1 MKTDEA
7 GIVISGRSWSASD
20 FVRADG
26 TPGPWTSKAL
36 EADPLSFEA
45 ELGRFLTELFSP
57 GAAVTV
63 HTSGSTGAPKAFA
76 AEKSRMR
83 ASARATIAFLRLK
96 PGCTN
101 LLAMPLRF
109 IAGKMV
115 VVRSVECGLNLI
127 PVEPC
132 ANPFLEHRE
141 AVDLCALTPMQAATV
156 LANPATSRFLLE
168 SRAVILG
175 GGPVD
180 EELTAKLQ
188 SAQGAVYASYGMTE
202 TLSHVA
208 LRRLNGPTADAGFR
222 ALPGVTIS
230 LSATGFLISALIRY
244 PLINTAVLPALFV
257 ASGVSAGTAAA
268 KLLATAVFGEKRD
281 SHTMHILHLAEWPMM
296 AAEISCIFM
305 IAMAMIFGMAG
316 AQAAVT
322 AFTTGVW
329 ATVFWVGAVGV
340 GFGVPFALGMTGCTR
355 SAAGFWTAGFA
366 AVAGMMCLRLFILY
380 AGQLNSLMLT
390 PV

>member
-230 LSATGFLISALIRY
+230 LSALNTLQIEAPAVAAQTLITHDRARFNPDGTFLTSWDEKEYFHYRPLLSASYARILSAKNNPAEMICDLVREHSRIY
-244 PLINTAVLPALFV
+244 PRPVTI
-257 ASGVSAGTAAA
+257 GTFQEEPFNL
-268 KLLATAVFGEKRD
+268 KPEELQDLMQSFPKD
-281 SHTMHILHLAEWPMM
+281 PKKSDIK
-296 AAEISCIFM
+296 
-305 IAMAMIFGMAG
+305 
-316 AQAAVT
+316 
-322 AFTTGVW
+322 FTTSSLG
-329 ATVFWVGAVGV
+329 TVF
-340 GFGVPFALGMTGCTR
+340 
-355 SAAGFWTAGFA
+355 
-366 AVAGMMCLRLFILY
+366 LY
-380 AGQLNSLMLT
+380 SNKYLEDDYADFLAQYLDVDQVMS
-390 PV
+390 P

>member
-45 ELGRFLTELFSP
+45 ELGRFLTEFFSP

-83 ASARATIAFLRLK
+83 ASARATIAFLGLK

-132 ANPFLEHRE
+132 
-141 AVDLCALTPMQAATV
+141 
-156 LANPATSRFLLE
+156 ANPATSRFLLE

-230 LSATGFLISALIRY
+230 LSALNTLQIEAPAVAAQTLITHDRARFNPDGTFSLIGRLDNVINTGAVKIQIEEVEAKLKPFISGRFAVSARKSRLFGEEVVLVLEGAPALLSALDFSRMRQALGRFERPHWVVCISELPLTGSGKPDRPAIR
-244 PLINTAVLPALFV
+244 
-257 ASGVSAGTAAA
+257 
-268 KLLATAVFGEKRD
+268 K
-281 SHTMHILHLAEWPMM
+281 
-296 AAEISCIFM
+296 AAETLF
-305 IAMAMIFGMAG
+305 AEPWTALEAG
-316 AQAAVT
+316 AASNIIGSRWDSFSTGQSLAKPAERQAA
-322 AFTTGVW
+322 
-329 ATVFWVGAVGV
+329 
-340 GFGVPFALGMTGCTR
+340 
-355 SAAGFWTAGFA
+355 S
-366 AVAGMMCLRLFILY
+366 
-380 AGQLNSLMLT
+380 
-390 PV
+390 